1 MSVCAAKG
9 SRGRPQTFVRFH
21 APVASRRSET
31 PAQHKNL
38 TMQKAKL
45 RNQTIIRERK
55 MTIYICGDSTA
66 ATYPPE
72 NAPITGWGQL
82 LGDYL
87 PNVNVVNKA
96 VGSRSTK
103 SFLAEGRLTD
113 IERTIQPGDL
123 LLIQFTHNDTSDL
136 VWRHTDP
143 NTSFSANLEIYVDT
157 ARLHGAIPV
166 LVTPI
171 PRRYWRDGELVD
183 AHGAYPDAIR
193 RLAKKR
199 NIHLLDVTGESMA
212 KFRQMGEEATY
223 PLYTNVEPGLYPP
236 IPTGRRTTRIP
247 SAPGG
252 VFREK

>member
-1 MSVCAAKG
+1 
-9 SRGRPQTFVRFH
+9 
-21 APVASRRSET
+21 
-31 PAQHKNL
+31 
-38 TMQKAKL
+38 
-45 RNQTIIRERK
+45 

-96 VGSRSTK
+96 VGGRSTK

-143 NTSFSANLEIYVDT
+143 NTSFSANLEI
-157 ARLHGAIPV
+157 
-166 LVTPI
+166 
-171 PRRYWRDGELVD
+171 
-183 AHGAYPDAIR
+183 
-193 RLAKKR
+193 
-199 NIHLLDVTGESMA
+199 
-212 KFRQMGEEATY
+212 
-223 PLYTNVEPGLYPP
+223 
-236 IPTGRRTTRIP
+236 
-247 SAPGG
+247 
-252 VFREK
+252 